1 MNTQLTVSDKAANQ
15 VLSLIPSD
23 FPAKAF
29 GGNRNELLYAL
40 RTCMKNEA
48 LAQCTPQS
56 IFDCIT
62 QADGLGLSF
71 NPSLHHVYLIPY
83 KGVCTLILGYKG
95 KMLLMEPDMVVIDF
109 GVVRVGD
116 VFEEVDKPGFPYRH
130 RKRLPKPGED
140 LTLGEIY
147 AAYAVAKRC
156 GEEIWVLLNLAEL
169 KSKDSLSQTD
179 KFRKKYPAEMYI
191 KDAINS
197 LANRYPL
204 TSTSQ
209 MALMENERSV
219 EDGAWQ
225 EADTQTT
232 IASATIIDDDEA
244 QQIRYKFQLWYDSPE
259 RTDAEREEVATWKAA
274 GPGGRRTDEERKQ
287 FLAMKGVFLK

>member
-274 GPGGRRTDEERKQ
+274 GPGGRRTDEERK
-287 FLAMKGVFLK
+287 